1 MKYKT
6 QGHCPYCDT
15 ELGIITGWGM
25 SVQGFQEYLKKHEA
39 NHPENTG
46 EVTAMLDKPG
56 GVQKEE
62 SQGIIGDAINR
73 GIKNKIQPMQKKNN
87 LGNLPKT
94 IDCWVEDLIKRNK
107 FNKNDTPTVWFEK
120 PDDRELKSMKEYGYK
135 CYKAKI
141 VLMEEVTADK
151 PLILKYKARK

>member
-1 MKYKT
+1 MK
-6 QGHCPYCDT
+6 
-15 ELGIITGWGM
+15 
-25 SVQGFQEYLKKHEA
+25 
-39 NHPENTG
+39 
-46 EVTAMLDKPG
+46 
-56 GVQKEE
+56 
-62 SQGIIGDAINR
+62 
-73 GIKNKIQPMQKKNN
+73 PMQKKNN

-135 CYKAKI
+135 CFKAKI
-141 VLMEEVTADK
+141 VLMEEITAEK